1 MDRLD
6 DLHRISR
13 IYAPEVTSESSSSSL
28 LLNDYHHHK
37 DTSSSS
43 SSSSAVVVIVP
54 PFLKL
59 ALSLFVHL
67 EENDLLK
74 ERMLKL

>member
-13 IYAPEVTSESSSSSL
+13 VYAPEVGPDDKT
-28 LLNDYHHHK
+28 Y
-37 DTSSSS
+37 
-43 SSSSAVVVIVP
+43 SSARRDESMIVP

-59 ALSLFVHL
+59 ALSLVAHL
-67 EENDLLK
+67 EANDMLK
-74 ERMLKL
+74 ERMMKL